1 MHDIKFIRE
10 NPDFFDRAL
19 ARRNIAPHAKQI
31 LELDEL
37 RRKRLN
43 EIQNLQ
49 QQKNEIAKSIGQAKS
64 QKIDT
69 TLLFAQAEEV
79 NNKLE
84 IANRPDESQERLE
97 LLLISLPNI
106 LSNEVPDGNSENG
119 NKEIRKWGEPAKFD
133 FKPQE
138 HFELGEKLKL
148 MDFEQTAKI
157 SGSRFV
163 TLKGKL
169 AKLERVLA
177 NFMLDIHTKEFGY
190 TEVSP
195 PLLVKDSAMFGV
207 GQLPKFAEESFST
220 TNGYRLIPTS
230 EVSLTNLVAD
240 MILNEE
246 DLPIRYTAF
255 TPCFRSEAGAAGKDT
270 RGMIRQH
277 QFSKVELVSITT
289 PEQSKEEHERMI
301 GAAEEVLKRLKLP
314 YRVVTLCS
322 GDTGFCSEKTYDIE
336 VWLPGQNKY
345 REISSCSNFGN
356 FVGRRMKSRYRKKGS
371 KDNFFVNTLN
381 GSGLAVGRTIIA
393 IMENY
398 QNKTGTIRVPDVLI
412 EPMGCHEI

>member
-10 NPDFFDRAL
+10 NPDFFDRAM
-19 ARRNIAPHAKQI
+19 ARRNIAPHVKQI

-37 RRKRLN
+37 RRKKLN

-64 QKIDT
+64 QKADT
-69 TLLFAQAEEV
+69 TLLFAQAEEI

-106 LSNEVPDGNSENG
+106 LSDEVPEGNSEID

-133 FKPQE
+133 FKPKE
-138 HFELGEKLKL
+138 HFELGEKLGL

-190 TEVSP
+190 IEVSP

-301 GAAEEVLKRLKLP
+301 SAAEEVLKRLKLP

-356 FVGRRMKSRYRKKGS
+356 FVGRRMKARYRKKGA

-412 EPMGCHEI
+412 ESMGCHEI